1 MLSRLG
7 YMLLATVLARKQAD
21 REGMDT
27 FVDISVV
34 AQYIVDD

>member
-1 MLSRLG
+1 
-7 YMLLATVLARKQAD
+7 MLLATVLARKQAD